1 MFQGKKTIQNLVY
14 IFGKL
19 IENFFVEKCERKFV
33 DDGDLLRLDCSI
45 KPGLK
50 TKNFKNLAFCLGR
63 TGCLL
68 KLELTKSNES
78 GHEYKRIL
86 KDILEIRKEKCD
98 PKKAIPDFVFD
109 NSEIGESAMINLV
122 KESYPEPE
130 FEEQISK
137 VFVAGCPVHPLMKL
151 TEKNGENGINSNH
164 IDAKLFIKC
173 MRIHQHRF
181 SYLEKEDTINYI
193 EKIRGISVNVP
204 SF

>member
-1 MFQGKKTIQNLVY
+1 MCKKN
-14 IFGKL
+14 
-19 IENFFVEKCERKFV
+19 FV

-50 TKNFKNLAFCLGR
+50 TKNFKNLACCLGR

-122 KESYPEPE
+122 KEIYPEPE
-130 FEEQISK
+130 FEEQISM
-137 VFVAGCPVHPLMKL
+137 VFVAGCPVYPIMKL
-151 TEKNGENGINSNH
+151 TEKNAENGINSND
-164 IDAKLFIKC
+164 IDAKL
-173 MRIHQHRF
+173 
-181 SYLEKEDTINYI
+181 LL
-193 EKIRGISVNVP
+193 NVCVYTNAG
-204 SF
+204 FHT

>member
-1 MFQGKKTIQNLVY
+1 M
-14 IFGKL
+14 
-19 IENFFVEKCERKFV
+19 

-50 TKNFKNLAFCLGR
+50 TQNFKNLACCLGR

-109 NSEIGESAMINLV
+109 NSEIGESAMIILV
-122 KESYPEPE
+122 KEIYPEPE

-137 VFVAGCPVHPLMKL
+137 VFVAGCPVHPIMKL